1 MSTSRI
7 LYGVNYDPLLCVL
20 WTTRGCSER
29 DTFVA
34 VISATQRSPAA
45 GHYQHPCWWAF
56 SHYGMEA
63 MEKIIQEQV
72 KRVQAMT
79 DNQKERFLKIYFHQK
94 VVRSERE
101 ACAASSL
108 PYTME
113 WKR

>member
-1 MSTSRI
+1 
-7 LYGVNYDPLLCVL
+7 
-20 WTTRGCSER
+20 
-29 DTFVA
+29 
-34 VISATQRSPAA
+34 
-45 GHYQHPCWWAF
+45 
-56 SHYGMEA
+56 MEA
-63 MEKIIQEQV
+63 MEKMIQEQV